1 MPQGHRYVHLRHHI
15 WWEPGGRLEA
25 WDLWRRDRLR
35 ELAVQV
41 PAWDLPRAVDGDL
54 PDERGVSLR
63 RRSYGI
69 GLDSGEGGR
78 RTGRPSR
85 ARAVIQLVSSTP
97 RFWCLRSPVRESP
110 YGSMVV

>member
-15 WWEPGGRLEA
+15 WWEPGGRLE
-25 WDLWRRDRLR
+25 
-35 ELAVQV
+35 
-41 PAWDLPRAVDGDL
+41 AWDLPRAVDGDL

-69 GLDSGEGGR
+69 GLDTGEGGR